1 MNTGPVREVA
11 EREFRTVLRTQAAWV
26 LAAGTVALV
35 AVLTW
40 LGKPGGYLPLVL
52 DLVTPLEAL
61 VPVLAVAFGYRAILG
76 DRDRG
81 ELETI
86 RTYPLSAVEYVLG
99 VYLGRA
105 VALLGV
111 LIAALAV
118 AGALVP
124 LTGERGLRT
133 VSAHATVDTPLVFL
147 RLLVVVAGF
156 ALVVLAV
163 ALLVSATARSAR
175 SGLVVATVLVAV
187 IVVGLDT
194 ALVGGLTS
202 GLLPTEATTVLT
214 SLSPNSAFRSLV
226 YGLAVAPLGA
236 VDVPTGPGPFLA
248 VLGLILW
255 LGVALAG
262 TTWLAWRG

>member
-1 MNTGPVREVA
+1 VNTLPVREVA
-11 EREFRTVLRTQAAWV
+11 EREFRTVLRTPAAWV

-35 AVLTW
+35 AALTW
-40 LGKPGGYLPLVL
+40 LGEPSGYLPLVL

-61 VPVLAVAFGYRAILG
+61 VPVLAFAFGYRAILG

-111 LIAALAV
+111 LVAALGV

-124 LTGERGLRT
+124 LSGGRDLRT
-133 VSAHATVDTPLVFL
+133 VAAHATVDTPLVFL
-147 RLLVVVAGF
+147 RLLVIVAGF

-163 ALLVSATARSAR
+163 ALLVSAAARSAR
-175 SGLVVATVLVAV
+175 GGLVLATVLVV
-187 IVVGLDT
+187 LIVVGLDT

-202 GLLPTEATTVLT
+202 GLLPADATTVLA

-226 YGLAVAPLGA
+226 YGLAVAPVGA
-236 VDVPTGPGPFLA
+236 VDAPTGPGPLLTA
-248 VLGLILW
+248 VGLILW